1 MSRIFLLFGALFVL
15 LVAESLWPLRRT
27 TQSKL
32 TRAAINL
39 ALAAV
44 GAAVLKVLLLPFVLT
59 VSADVSARGWGLFPL
74 LGLTGAA
81 ALVPTLLALDYTLYV
96 WHVANH
102 SWDFLWRF
110 HGVHHAD
117 LDMDVTTASRFHV
130 GELVLSSGYRAAQVV
145 AFGVD
150 PATLLLFETLVT
162 LCAQFHH
169 SNLRLPFALERRLQ
183 RLMVTPRMHGVHHSI
198 VRDETNSNFSTI
210 WSFWD
215 RLHRT
220 LRLNVAQAEITIGV
234 PAYRDFARLGFWR
247 SLVMLPIESPP
258 WVLPDGSVP
267 TRKPSPHPV
276 SAAAA

>member
-1 MSRIFLLFGALFVL
+1 MQRVALLLGALLVL
-15 LVAESLWPLRRT
+15 LVAESLWPLRRV

-32 TRAAINL
+32 RRAAINL

-44 GAAVLKVLLLPFVLT
+44 GAVAVRVLLLPLVLM
-59 VSADVSARGWGLFPL
+59 VSSDVADRGWGLFPL
-74 LGLTGAA
+74 LGVTGPLA
-81 ALVPTLLALDYTLYV
+81 VVSTLLALDYTLYV

-102 SWDFLWRF
+102 RWEFLWRF

-130 GELVLSSGYRAAQVV
+130 GELCFSAGYRSAQIV

-183 RLMVTPRMHGVHHSI
+183 WLVVTPRMHGVHHSI
-198 VRDETNSNFSTI
+198 VQAETDSNFSTI
-210 WSFWD
+210 WTFWD

-220 LRLNVAQAEITIGV
+220 LRLNVPQGEITIGV
-234 PAYRDFARLGFWR
+234 PGYREFARVGFWR
-247 SLVMLPIESPP
+247 SVFMIPIESPR
-258 WVLPDGSVP
+258 WALPDGSVP
-267 TRKPSPHPV
+267 ARQPSPLPRGV
-276 SAAAA
+276 AAA